1 MSFKIKRFSEKE
13 SYKITCDWINDFA
26 NGLEKSANFV
36 DRIRNR
42 NSVEKFSTIEE
53 KMNDIK
59 SRVGYLD
66 FDASKDQILKT
77 ESDKG
82 LVSNA
87 SSCSKCS
94 PCECNGGDACGCNK
108 CEACEE
114 KKSKKEML
122 RSILVEMIKI
132 IDEKEN
138 INYPEQV
145 LNECRK
151 DQYMNFSNL
160 ESDIDPE
167 FLKEW
172 LREKIKAK
180 KSSLSKPESIRP
192 SHEEA
197 HQFAIEDNV
206 PSYYNAKGEL

>member
-13 SYKITCDWINDFA
+13 SYKITCDWIGDFA
-26 NGLEKSANFV
+26 DSLEKKANFV
-36 DRIRNR
+36 DRIKKR

-87 SSCSKCS
+87 SGCSKCS
-94 PCECNGGDACGCNK
+94 PCGCNSGDACGCNK
-108 CEACEE
+108 CEACEA

-132 IDEKEN
+132 IDGRKD
-138 INYPEQV
+138 INYPEEV

-160 ESDIDPE
+160 ESELDPE
-167 FLKEW
+167 YLKGW
-172 LREKIKAK
+172 LAEKIKARRSEMK
-180 KSSLSKPESIRP
+180 KPEAIRP
-192 SHEEA
+192 SYEEA
-197 HQFAIEDNV
+197 HQFAIEDSV

>member
-26 NGLEKSANFV
+26 NGLEKNANFV
-36 DRIRNR
+36 DRVRKR

-77 ESDKG
+77 ESDNSI
-82 LVSNA
+82 VSN
-87 SSCSKCS
+87 
-94 PCECNGGDACGCNK
+94 ACGCNK
-108 CEACEE
+108 CEACEA
-114 KKSKKEML
+114 KSSKKEML
-122 RSILVEMIKI
+122 RSILMEMIKI
-132 IDEKEN
+132 IDGRKD
-138 INYPEQV
+138 INYPEEV

-160 ESDIDPE
+160 ESELDPE
-167 FLKEW
+167 YLKGW
-172 LREKIKAK
+172 LAEKIKARRSEMK
-180 KSSLSKPESIRP
+180 KPEAIRP
-192 SHEEA
+192 SYEEA
-197 HQFAIEDNV
+197 HQFAIEDSV

>member
-13 SYKITCDWINDFA
+13 SYKITCDWISDFA
-26 NGLEKSANFV
+26 NSLEKKANFV

-42 NSVEKFSTIEE
+42 NSVEKFSTIED

-59 SRVGYLD
+59 ARVGYID

-77 ESDKG
+77 ESD
-82 LVSNA
+82 NTIT
-87 SSCSKCS
+87 SK
-94 PCECNGGDACGCNK
+94 ACGCNK

-180 KSSLSKPESIRP
+180 KSNLSKPESIRP

>member
-1 MSFKIKRFSEKE
+1 MSFKINRFSEKE

-26 NGLEKSANFV
+26 NGLEKNANFI

-59 SRVGYLD
+59 SRVGYVD

-77 ESDKG
+77 ESNNTI
-82 LVSNA
+82 VSKA
-87 SSCSKCS
+87 CGCSKC
-94 PCECNGGDACGCNK
+94 EV
-108 CEACEE
+108 CEA
-114 KKSKKEML
+114 KNSKKEML
-122 RSILVEMIKI
+122 RAILAEMIKI
-132 IDEKEN
+132 IDGRKD
-138 INYPEQV
+138 INYPEEV

-160 ESDIDPE
+160 ESDLDPE
-167 FLKEW
+167 YLKGW
-172 LREKIKAK
+172 LAEKIKARR
-180 KSSLSKPESIRP
+180 SETRKPESIRP
-192 SHEEA
+192 SYEEA
-197 HQFAIEDNV
+197 HQFTIEDSL